1 MATVQINVLKEVLD
15 SNFIMT
21 LGTIIDK
28 KPHLVTAF
36 YVTSNHKVLYFKSR
50 TQSEHS
56 LAFAKNPQAAVSI
69 YMPESNYT
77 QRKAGIQT
85 KGEVE
90 RVKDIKEMAKAVA
103 LYAKVF
109 KGSKKKFEALP
120 DLVSEFVKSTMY
132 KYTIEEVKVLDSE
145 KEIHDEKYFKI

>member
-1 MATVQINVLKEVLD
+1 MTKDQKEILKDVLD

-21 LGTIIDK
+21 LGTIVDK
-28 KPHLVTAF
+28 RPHLVTVF

-50 TQSEHS
+50 TESEHS
-56 LAFAKNPQAAVSI
+56 LAFAKNPQAAASV
-69 YMPESNYT
+69 YLPGSNYT

-85 KGEVE
+85 RGKVE
-90 RVKDIKEMAKAVA
+90 RVRDIQEMAKAVA
-103 LYAKVF
+103 LYAKAF

-132 KYTIEEVKVLDSE
+132 KYTLEEVKVMDSA
-145 KEIHDEKYFKI
+145 KEMHEEKYFKI